1 MKISFDTVETDIQTQ
16 IFSIHTEYL
25 LTQLTQLTKKKM
37 FRLKIQPKIKIV

>member
-25 LTQLTQLTKKKM
+25 LTQLTKKKM